1 MSETVLARFA
11 IGVNGFFS
19 MFCQILGAFW
29 WVPIMVLMEKEHSDT
44 VLKEHSDSAR
54 NKVCVC
60 VCVCVCKLDCKSFL
74 NVFGL
79 KNCKITIKK
88 EKNSYFVGT
97 NYRYLV

>member
-1 MSETVLARFA
+1 MKKLKTVRHLSFA
-11 IGVNGFFS
+11 KSLSLLLFLIVFCVRDGSCKICKGVNGFFS

-60 VCVCVCKLDCKSFL
+60 VCVCVCA
-74 NVFGL
+74 
-79 KNCKITIKK
+79 
-88 EKNSYFVGT
+88 NSIVKAS
-97 NYRYLV
+97 